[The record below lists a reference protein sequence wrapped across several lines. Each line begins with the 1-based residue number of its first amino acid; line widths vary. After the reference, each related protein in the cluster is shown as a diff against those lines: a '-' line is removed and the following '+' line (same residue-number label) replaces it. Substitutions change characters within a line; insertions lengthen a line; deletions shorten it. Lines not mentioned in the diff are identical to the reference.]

1 MNDPIDNPRKPAG
14 EARFCHERTK
24 SYLKNHCDSEWHR
37 TFAKPIMAYIDER
50 LPLMTEYE
58 HACVSKHDL
67 DIRDFLAVTEP
78 KPRISGMLDWE
89 RVRGVDALTALVGI
103 WVWLHYLD
111 GTGWLSGAPGSVR
124 RHTRYSAMPKQA
136 GGIPANESRRATKR
150 S

>member
-1 MNDPIDNPRKPAG
+1 
-14 EARFCHERTK
+14 
-24 SYLKNHCDSEWHR
+24 
-37 TFAKPIMAYIDER
+37 MAYIDER

-89 RVRGVDALTALVGI
+89 RVRGGDALTALVGI
-103 WVWLHYLD
+103 WVWLHYLMHRMV
-111 GTGWLSGAPGSVR
+111 VR
-124 RHTRYSAMPKQA
+124 RSWKRTKAHEVFSYAKA
-136 GGIPANESRRATKR
+136 GGWNS